1 MTMKRQTRRTSST
14 TPAAI
19 ARAVKVFVDLS
30 FAERP
35 RIKTFFRAL
44 LARTS

>member
-1 MTMKRQTRRTSST
+1 MAIKRLTRRTSST
-14 TPAAI
+14 TLAAI
-19 ARAVKVFVDLS
+19 ARAVNVFVDLS

-35 RIKTFFRAL
+35 RIKTFPIAL